1 MTIICLLDWLK
12 PMNKGR
18 QLFNFPARKAG
29 FGAWIGERFR
39 ANSFPC
45 VNAPFS
51 FACLRVRGV
60 HSGLCACAC

>member
-1 MTIICLLDWLK
+1 
-12 PMNKGR
+12 MNKGR